1 MKSLKTQLL
10 HFQFSEW
17 EWALNLNVRR
27 RDRGG
32 PRPGT
37 TQVTCH
43 KCNAVLV
50 CLQPPTDLK
59 TLLALE
65 MPVNEIVQAG
75 DTVQRDDTFFLD
87 HVVFLVSSTFM
98 SASPQVTDND

>member
-1 MKSLKTQLL
+1 MFVVERQGR
-10 HFQFSEW
+10 
-17 EWALNLNVRR
+17 A
-27 RDRGG
+27 
-32 PRPGT
+32 GT
-37 TQVTCH
+37 RHHTSH

-59 TLLALE
+59 TLLAVE